1 MKRYNKYW
9 KDHPY
14 YNAFVHVAGG
24 LALGFL
30 LWGYFEIGNITWGW
44 ILGIAWL
51 AGHLWPF
58 LNDK

>member
-30 LWGYFEIGNITWGW
+30 LNY
-44 ILGIAWL
+44 
-51 AGHLWPF
+51 
-58 LNDK
+58 